1 MYKLILLFF
10 LLTTSVFAQNL
21 TAINITEGEYAGYKA
36 LKGYEDE
43 NLYQVYFKGNSESY
57 VVTHE
62 NLKKVNMDE
71 VFTFEYKGEKR
82 QSTRKQLYKLF
93 NESSK
98 LQTFKNAQDDREFSQ
113 TWFSKTFGQ
122 VYQDW
127 FDDQLYSQEAYRL
140 VEKYFRQNEP
150 PINRFQT
157 ADIKIEN

>member
-1 MYKLILLFF
+1 MRKLILLFL
-10 LLTTSVFAQNL
+10 LLTTSVFAQSL
-21 TAINITEGEYAGYKA
+21 TAIDVTEGEYAGYKA
-36 LKGYEDE
+36 LRGYGDE

-57 VVTHE
+57 EVTHE
-62 NLKKVNMDE
+62 NLKKLDMDE

-93 NESSK
+93 NEASK
-98 LQTFKNAQDDREFSQ
+98 FQTFRNALDDREFSQ

-122 VYQDW
+122 VYQEW
-127 FDDQLYSQEAYRL
+127 FEDGIYSDEAQRL
-140 VEKYFRQNEP
+140 VEQYFRQDEP